1 MRKLFRGDYFYF
13 SKSDRIAAFILLL
26 IIIVANVLRV
36 KLDRPVSPEI
46 VANVDTLFVTKP
58 KADTVGV
65 KKQKPAYNNQTYK
78 YTEKRKTYSKP
89 VTVKTEKPVDTIQ
102 QQLSFVQYK
111 RKEAPVEAIDL
122 NVADTTA
129 LVLLPGIGSYYAK
142 RIVEYRE
149 LLGGYVSVEQLKE
162 INGIQDSVLRWFVI
176 TDTVPVRKINI
187 NKLSL
192 SKLRNHPYV
201 SFYQA
206 KAITEYRGSE
216 GDIKSP
222 AQLSFMEEFSEQ
234 DLIKLEPYLSFE

>member
-26 IIIVANVLRV
+26 IIIVSNVLRV

-46 VANVDTLFVTKP
+46 VADVDTLFVAKP
-58 KADTVGV
+58 KADTVKIKKEPPVYNNYRKNNSKRNSSSKTVAV
-65 KKQKPAYNNQTYK
+65 KKET
-78 YTEKRKTYSKP
+78 
-89 VTVKTEKPVDTIQ
+89 PVDT
-102 QQLSFVQYK
+102 LTERPVFVQYK
-111 RKEAPVEAIDL
+111 RKEIPTQAIDL

-142 RIVEYRE
+142 RIVEYRD
-149 LLGGYVSVEQLKE
+149 LLGGYVGVEQLKE

-176 TDTVPVRKINI
+176 TDTVPIRKVNI

-192 SKLRNHPYV
+192 SKLRNHPYI

-206 KAITEYRGSE
+206 KAITDYRRSE

-222 AQLSFMEEFSEQ
+222 AQLSFMEEFTEQ
-234 DLIKLEPYLSFE
+234 DLIRLEPYISFE

>member
-36 KLDRPVSPEI
+36 KLDRPVSPKI

-58 KADTVGV
+58 KADTVKTKKEPPVYNDYRKNGSRRSTSVKTVAV
-65 KKQKPAYNNQTYK
+65 KKET
-78 YTEKRKTYSKP
+78 
-89 VTVKTEKPVDTIQ
+89 PVDTLPKQ
-102 QQLSFVQYK
+102 PLFVQYK
-111 RKEAPVEAIDL
+111 RKEAPAQAIDL